1 MKSNTMLNWQHFN
14 WTIKT
19 NAPDDSKGGGGDF
32 QSYILKWEKKSANN
46 EWLVELKIFLS

>member
-1 MKSNTMLNWQHFN
+1 MIQRAITVSPPSFLLE
-14 WTIKT
+14 
-19 NAPDDSKGGGGDF
+19 GGDF

>member
-1 MKSNTMLNWQHFN
+1 MIQRAITVSPPSFLL
-14 WTIKT
+14 
-19 NAPDDSKGGGGDF
+19 GGGGDF